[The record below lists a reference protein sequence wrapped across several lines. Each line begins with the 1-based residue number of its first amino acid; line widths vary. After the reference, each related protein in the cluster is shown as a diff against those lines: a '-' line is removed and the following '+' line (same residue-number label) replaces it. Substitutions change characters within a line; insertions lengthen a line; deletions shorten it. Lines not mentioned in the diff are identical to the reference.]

1 MDTEQ
6 LTEDRLTV
14 RLPAGAALA
23 IERAAIQARVRP
35 SELMRRA
42 MSDGLRSWGLQF
54 APEPWRNQDL

>member
-1 MDTEQ
+1 METKH

-54 APEPWRNQDL
+54 ATEPWRNQDL